1 MIDDKSMEQKY
12 TIVGTQILLEWND
25 SPKLVVCWNEMPD
38 GLRQDWDDWLAT
50 IEYERNK
57 AEAG

>member
-1 MIDDKSMEQKY
+1 MERKF
-12 TIVGTQILLEWND
+12 TIVSATILIEWSD
-25 SPKLVVCWNEMPD
+25 SPKERICWNNMPD
-38 GLRQDWDDWLAT
+38 GLSQEFSDWLSS